1 MAKSGNHIGEEKILY
16 VEGPNDKWVTISL
29 RQQYQHKE
37 DVNIIDL
44 ENCDIALQAFA
55 TKAASP
61 SETKK
66 LGLIIDADSDIKA
79 RYQDIIKELRKS
91 LNIEISEQEL
101 AMKDGFV
108 KEIRNISEDDIKIG
122 IWIMPDNIGNGRLE
136 DFLFEKIDAENELF
150 LQIEPAL
157 KTLEATA
164 LGNTPL
170 VSKMYKP
177 IHRDKAKLHT
187 YIAWSEHPDVS
198 MGIAVKASLFEK
210 VSETESKFRAW
221 LEKLFY

>member
-1 MAKSGNHIGEEKILY
+1 MAKSGNHISREKLLY
-16 VEGPNDKWVTISL
+16 VEGANDKWVTISL
-29 RQQYQHKE
+29 RNQYGHDE
-37 DVNIIDL
+37 DVKIEEL
-44 ENCDIALQAFA
+44 ENCDLALQAFT

-66 LGLIIDADSDIKA
+66 LGLIIDADINIKA

-101 AMKDGFV
+101 ATEYGFV
-108 KEIRNISEDDIKIG
+108 KEIRNFSEDDLKIG
-122 IWIMPDNIGNGRLE
+122 IWIMPNNISNGRLE
-136 DFLFEKIDAENELF
+136 DFLFEKIDAKNELF
-150 LQIEPAL
+150 MQVDSAL
-157 KTLEATA
+157 KTLEANA
-164 LGNTPL
+164 SGNTPL

-187 YIAWSEHPDVS
+187 YIAWSKHPDVS

-210 VSETESKFRAW
+210 VSETEDKFRAW